1 MLVLGEAA
9 AKSLQQHRAACVER
23 PEGKGA
29 LTRHQFQRRID
40 EADVPA
46 AIAPWIL
53 VAAGKDSTPVGIEP
67 FEQGR

>member
-1 MLVLGEAA
+1 MFVFSKAA
-9 AKSLQQHRAACVER
+9 AKYLQQHLAACVEH

-53 VAAGKDSTPVGIEP
+53 VAAGEDSTPMSIEP

>member
-9 AKSLQQHRAACVER
+9 AKGLQQHLAACVER

-29 LTRHQFQRRID
+29 LTCHKLQRRID

-46 AIAPWIL
+46 AIAPWIF
-53 VAAGKDSTPVGIEP
+53 VAAGEDGTPVGIEP
-67 FEQGR
+67 FEQ